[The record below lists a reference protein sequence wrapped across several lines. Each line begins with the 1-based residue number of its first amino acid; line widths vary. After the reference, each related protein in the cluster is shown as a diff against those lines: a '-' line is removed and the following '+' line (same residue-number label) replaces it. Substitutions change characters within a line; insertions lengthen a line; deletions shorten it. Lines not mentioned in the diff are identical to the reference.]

1 MWLTVVVAVVCLGV
15 GFAGGFWFYRSTMES
30 ERERG
35 NLAKKISALPYI
47 LLDFMNN
54 SRFNALTP
62 DDKLEFITDFFRQ
75 ELKALSV
82 AAYTTTQAALDDF
95 YQRKKLNLK
104 PAKPSAKEQAVS

>member
-1 MWLTVVVAVVCLGV
+1 MWLTIVVAVVCLGI

-62 DDKLEFITDFFRQ
+62 DHKLEFITDFFRK
-75 ELKALSV
+75 ELKALNV
-82 AAYTTTQAALDDF
+82 AAYTPTQVALDDF
-95 YQRKKLNLK
+95 YERKKLNQK
-104 PAKPSAKEQAVS
+104 PGKPDTKEQAAS